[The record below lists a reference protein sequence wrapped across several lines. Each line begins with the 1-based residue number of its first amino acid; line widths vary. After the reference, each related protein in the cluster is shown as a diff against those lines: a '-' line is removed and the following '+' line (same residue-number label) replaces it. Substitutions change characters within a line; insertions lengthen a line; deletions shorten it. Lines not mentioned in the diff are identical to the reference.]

1 MTNKNP
7 YENGVDIPEFVE
19 KNDNDIDMSVFK
31 MADNQNDNFDDDEYD
46 EEPSRKISPKGIMIL
61 GGILIVL
68 LLIAAISGWIFGI
81 SKNNSLTK
89 LQAEYETVTKKLT
102 EAETTITT
110 LQNNNT
116 VLQAELDKYK
126 DGGSSS
132 AGGETTVSGDKYKF
146 SGDVGVRPSAGNL
159 DEYADFTKLPDNVA
173 DCVYQ
178 NGKMVTTR
186 DNVILTVSETKEVN
200 GNLWGKVAKN
210 AWIAIKYDGKEFAT
224 KQ

>member
-19 KNDNDIDMSVFK
+19 KNDSDIDMSVFK
-31 MADNQNDNFDDDEYD
+31 MADNQKDNFDDDEYD

-132 AGGETTVSGDKYKF
+132 AGGVTTVSGDKYKF
-146 SGDVGVRPSAGNL
+146 AGDISVRDAAGSKKFANF
-159 DEYADFTKLPDNVA
+159 DKLPTDVA
-173 DCVYQ
+173 DNVYQ
-178 NGKMVTTR
+178 NGGQVTTR
-186 DNVILTVSETKEVN
+186 DGAIMVVSETKEVD
-200 GNLWGKVAKN
+200 GNVWGKVANN
-210 AWIAIKYDGKEFAT
+210 AWICIKYGSEEWAT